1 MSDKYILHYFNA
13 LARSINIKAIL
24 MSAKADWEDKPI
36 AQNEW
41 PKIKKS
47 GLCEFEQ
54 VPILEHKGKKLSQ
67 RIAIELYLLRQ
78 FKLYGKNID
87 EEYQIDSLLCSF
99 DDLIPSATGI
109 MFCQDQKKK
118 EELLKQ
124 FEEKFKLYLS
134 KFEERYVKLGKG
146 KYFLGDHFSGADI
159 YVASALPGFC
169 KLIGKN
175 IINDNA
181 PNLHQL
187 IERLKSAELKSFY
200 DKYMK

>member
-24 MSAKADWEDKPI
+24 MSSKADWEDKPI

-41 PKIKKS
+41 PTIKKS

-124 FEEKFKLYLS
+124 FEEKFKFYLS
-134 KFEERYVKLGKG
+134 KFEIRYVNLGKG

-169 KLIGKN
+169 KLIGKDV
-175 IINDNA
+175 IKDSA
-181 PNLHQL
+181 PNLNGL
-187 IERLKSAELKSFY
+187 IERLKNAELKSFY
-200 DKYMK
+200 EKYMK

>member
-54 VPILEHKGKKLSQ
+54 VPILEHKGKKLCQ

-169 KLIGKN
+169 KLIGKY

-187 IERLKSAELKSFY
+187 IERLKGAELKSFY

>member
-124 FEEKFKLYLS
+124 FEEKFKFYLS

>member
-1 MSDKYILHYFNA
+1 MS
-13 LARSINIKAIL
+13 RS
-24 MSAKADWEDKPI
+24 
-36 AQNEW
+36 
-41 PKIKKS
+41 
-47 GLCEFEQ
+47 
-54 VPILEHKGKKLSQ
+54 
-67 RIAIELYLLRQ
+67 
-78 FKLYGKNID
+78 
-87 EEYQIDSLLCSF
+87 
-99 DDLIPSATGI
+99 
-109 MFCQDQKKK
+109 KKK

-124 FEEKFKLYLS
+124 FEEKFKFYLS

>member
-124 FEEKFKLYLS
+124 FEEKFKFYLS

-159 YVASALPGFC
+159 YVASTLPGFC
-169 KLIGKN
+169 KLIGKY

>member
-124 FEEKFKLYLS
+124 FEEKFKFYLS

-187 IERLKSAELKSFY
+187 IERLKNAELKSFY

>member
-24 MSAKADWEDKPI
+24 MAAKADWEDKSI
-36 AQNEW
+36 AQNDW

-78 FKLYGKNID
+78 FNLYGKNVD
-87 EEYQIDSLLCSF
+87 EQYQIDSLLCSF
-99 DDLIPSATGI
+99 DDLIPLSTGI
-109 MFCQDQKKK
+109 MFCQDKNKK

-124 FEEKFKLYLS
+124 FEEKFKFYLS
-134 KFEERYVKLGKG
+134 KFEIRYVNLGKG

-175 IINDNA
+175 IIKDNA
-181 PNLHQL
+181 PNLNEL
-187 IERLKSAELKSFY
+187 IERLKNAELKSFY
-200 DKYMK
+200 EKYMK